1 MKPRVIV
8 LAIFIVFVL
17 SVAIFETEP
26 DAKTSYQEEQIIRY
40 SQLDEIDRKQVE
52 CLAQNIYY
60 EARGEGK
67 DGHVAVALVTMNRSL
82 SKLYP
87 NNLCHVVRE
96 KLGKTCQ
103 FTWWCDPSLRSKAT
117 TYNYTREERKVYNYI
132 RELAM
137 HVYVNRDH
145 IEDFTGGAIFYHAN
159 YVNPRWKY
167 KKTAQI
173 GNHIFYK
180 TR

>member
-1 MKPRVIV
+1 MKVVALIAVVVTV
-8 LAIFIVFVL
+8 LFSVVL
-17 SVAIFETEP
+17 FETES
-26 DAKTSYQEEQIIRY
+26 DAKVTEQEDQIIRY
-40 SQLDEIDRKQVE
+40 SSLTESDRRQVE

-60 EARGEGK
+60 EARGEDE

-87 NNLCHVVRE
+87 NNVCNVVRE

-103 FTWWCDPSLRSKAT
+103 FTWWCDSKLRSKAT
-117 TYNYTREERKVYNYI
+117 LYNYTRQEKKVYEEI
-132 RELAM
+132 RDLAL
-137 HVYVNRDH
+137 HVYVNRDQ

-173 GNHIFYK
+173 GKHIFYK
-180 TR
+180 KR

>member
-1 MKPRVIV
+1 MKVVALIAIIV
-8 LAIFIVFVL
+8 TVL
-17 SVAIFETEP
+17 FSVVLFETES
-26 DAKTSYQEEQIIRY
+26 DAKVTEQEDQIIRY
-40 SQLDEIDRKQVE
+40 SSLTESDRRQVE

-60 EARGEGK
+60 EARGEDE

-87 NNLCHVVRE
+87 SNVCNVVRE

-103 FTWWCDPSLRSKAT
+103 FTWWCDPKLRSKAT
-117 TYNYTREERKVYNYI
+117 LYKYTRQEKLVYETI
-132 RELAM
+132 RDLAL
-137 HVYVNRDH
+137 HVYVNRDQ

-173 GNHIFYK
+173 GKHIFYK
-180 TR
+180 KR

>member
-1 MKPRVIV
+1 MKIV
-8 LAIFIVFVL
+8 ALIAVVVTVL
-17 SVAIFETEP
+17 FSVVLFETES
-26 DAKTSYQEEQIIRY
+26 DAKVTEQEDQIIRY
-40 SQLDEIDRKQVE
+40 SSLTESDRRQVE

-60 EARGEGK
+60 EARGENQ

-87 NNLCHVVRE
+87 NNVCNVVRE

-103 FTWWCDPSLRSKAT
+103 FTWWCDPELRSKAT
-117 TYNYTREERKVYNYI
+117 LYNYTQQEKAVYEEI
-132 RELAM
+132 RNLAL
-137 HVYVNRDH
+137 HVYVNRDK

-173 GNHIFYK
+173 GKHIFYK
-180 TR
+180 RK

>member
-1 MKPRVIV
+1 MKVVALIAVVVTV
-8 LAIFIVFVL
+8 LFSVVL
-17 SVAIFETEP
+17 FETES
-26 DAKTSYQEEQIIRY
+26 DAKVTEQEDQIIRY
-40 SQLDEIDRKQVE
+40 SSLTESDRRQVE

-60 EARGEGK
+60 EARGENQ

-87 NNLCHVVRE
+87 NNVCNVVRE

-103 FTWWCDPSLRSKAT
+103 FTWWCDSKLRSKAT
-117 TYNYTREERKVYNYI
+117 LYNYTRQEKKVYEEI
-132 RELAM
+132 RDLAL
-137 HVYVNRDH
+137 HVYVNRDQ

-173 GNHIFYK
+173 GKHIFYK
-180 TR
+180 KR